1 MKMIEITES
10 ICKDLK
16 ERRLKTVI
24 DRYTM
29 VFTCDKPRNLT
40 GMLHEI
46 PENVSELITV
56 INDVSIGVDQFSS
69 LFILIY

>member
-10 ICKDLK
+10 ICKDLNSL
-16 ERRLKTVI
+16 ERRLKIVI
-24 DRYTM
+24 HCYTI

-46 PENVSELITV
+46 PENVSELMIAV
-56 INDVSIGVDQFSS
+56 VNDM
-69 LFILIY
+69 